1 MDPKTKCRTQS
12 VIRRGRSE
20 PKSEL
25 SRLRENMVTSE
36 EFKTGID
43 CAVALKDLVE
53 MWWDASMDLYLV
65 FIVAREL
72 LTAHE
77 ASLSTWTTS

>member
-1 MDPKTKCRTQS
+1 
-12 VIRRGRSE
+12 
-20 PKSEL
+20 
-25 SRLRENMVTSE
+25 MVTSE